1 GILSKPGSGE
11 EAALVVIGPIMI
23 GAADRSAA
31 AVSLRQE
38 PCAAVAADI
47 AEAAQGPVSAPQDK
61 HLETG
66 DLRGRVGAAL
76 IQSRYWP
83 QQLPS
88 LRKNAVS
95 LIDKSSGRGVK
106 GGIEI
111 QHLEAPWCCRAESL
125 PRRLLSSVQLPLSP
139 SAALGVWHAFA

>member
-1 GILSKPGSGE
+1 
-11 EAALVVIGPIMI
+11 MI

-38 PCAAVAADI
+38 PRAAVAADI
-47 AEAAQGPVSAPQDK
+47 AEAAQSPVPTSQDENFK
-61 HLETG
+61 TG
-66 DLRGRVGAAL
+66 DLCGRVGAAL

-95 LIDKSSGRGVK
+95 FVDESSGRGVK

-125 PRRLLSSVQLPLSP
+125 PRRLLSSVQLRLSP
-139 SAALGVWHAFA
+139 SAAVGVWHAFA